1 MELRFSMASPR
12 RGRLSGKISIYQPKE
27 DTHMKILIVED
38 EKLLADSLRAMLE
51 GKGFTVEGRSM
62 PRPGCTIC

>member
-1 MELRFSMASPR
+1 MELHFSMASPR
-12 RGRLSGKISIYQPKE
+12 GGRLSGKISIYQLKE

-51 GKGFTVEGRSM
+51 GKGFAVEAVYDG
-62 PRPGCTIC
+62 

>member
-1 MELRFSMASPR
+1 MDLRFSMASPR
-12 RGRLSGKISIYQPKE
+12 RGRLSGKISIYQLKE

-51 GKGFTVEGRSM
+51 GKGFAVRC
-62 PRPGCTIC
+62 RAWAR